1 MDISEE
7 AIDAK
12 FSNENAA
19 DQDRD
24 NRFVGVCAVEMHMD
38 ISEEVVYAKK
48 SGKLLQAK
56 TGTTVLCERAQ
67 SKCTWTSDKEHF
79 MREFSGIT
87 PTWTSHKNNFHAET
101 RTPMEQPDQ
110 APALALA
117 VRTPQCGHIVWGTTV
132 LSPIHNF
139 EEGREEL

>member
-1 MDISEE
+1 MPQTKTGTTVLLERAQS
-7 AIDAK
+7 K
-12 FSNENAA
+12 CTWTSQKRLFT
-19 DQDRD
+19 Q
-24 NRFVGVCAVEMHMD
+24 
-38 ISEEVVYAKK
+38 KK

-67 SKCTWTSDKEHF
+67 SKCTWTSDKKHF

-101 RTPMEQPDQ
+101 RPPMEQPDQ

-117 VRTPQCGHIVWGTTV
+117 VRTPKCGHIVWGTKV
-132 LSPIHNF
+132 MSPIHSF